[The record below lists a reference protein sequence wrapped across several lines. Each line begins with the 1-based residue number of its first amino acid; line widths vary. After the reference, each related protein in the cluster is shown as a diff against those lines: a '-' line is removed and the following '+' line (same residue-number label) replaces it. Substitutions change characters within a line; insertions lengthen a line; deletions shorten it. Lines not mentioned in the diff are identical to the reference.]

1 MPWDPRQ
8 YLDFERERLRPAIDL
23 MARVPLARP
32 GTILD
37 LGCGAGNVT
46 RMLADR
52 WPEAAVTGVDSSAEM
67 LARARSAM
75 PAAAWVEADLR
86 SWKPPAS
93 ADLVF
98 SNAALHWLED
108 HASLFPRI
116 AGWVKPGGCLAV
128 QMPAS
133 FDHPSHQAVQEI
145 RRSDPWRDRFQG
157 LRVAAGVHSL
167 AEYHG
172 WLAPLAKDVDLW
184 ETTYLHLL
192 EGEDPVLEWF
202 KGSLL
207 VPYLDALP
215 GEHHGALLEAYR
227 QRVSAAYPKDSRGRT
242 PMPFRRL
249 FLVATF

>member
-8 YLDFERERLRPAIDL
+8 YLNFERERLRPAVDL
-23 MARVPLARP
+23 LSRVILESPR
-32 GTILD
+32 TILD

-46 RMLADR
+46 RLLAER
-52 WPEAAVTGVDSSAEM
+52 WPEASVTGVDNSAEM
-67 LARARSAM
+67 LAKARVAL
-75 PAAAWVEADLR
+75 PAAAWIEADLR
-86 SWKPPAS
+86 SWTPSPV
-93 ADLVF
+93 DLVF
-98 SNAALHWLED
+98 SNAALHWIED
-108 HASLFPRI
+108 HPSLFPRI

-133 FDHPSHQAVQEI
+133 FDHPSHRAVHEI
-145 RRSDPWRDRFQG
+145 LRSEAWRGRFQG
-157 LRVAAGVHSL
+157 LRAAAGVRSL

-184 ETTYLHLL
+184 ETTYLHVL

-207 VPYLDALP
+207 VPYLEALP
-215 GEHHGALLEAYR
+215 NESHEAFLEDYR
-227 QRVSAAYPKDSRGRT
+227 VRVRPAYPKDSRGRT
-242 PMPFRRL
+242 LMPFRRL